1 MKTVFLRDSCVNKH
15 IYLVGSS
22 PERNHDLYQ
31 SGMTTVCVNGSV
43 ANLPDSCGGECDIL
57 IVDNEL
63 LNEQTRNLKRSLID
77 QYKNIFL
84 NNDYSTKILISSQS
98 NEDPG
103 GDPGELGINF
113 EKYIEITKRDRLW
126 NVSQA
131 LAKNTFLSE
140 HTIHCYQLVDMQLR
154 YYSVLGQQ
162 VLL

>member
-22 PERNHDLYQ
+22 PERNHNLYQ

-63 LNEQTRNLKRSLID
+63 LNEQTRNLKRSRRSV
-77 QYKNIFL
+77 QKHFL

-103 GDPGELGINF
+103 GDPGELG
-113 EKYIEITKRDRLW
+113 
-126 NVSQA
+126 
-131 LAKNTFLSE
+131 
-140 HTIHCYQLVDMQLR
+140 
-154 YYSVLGQQ
+154 
-162 VLL
+162 